1 MENAIGVR
9 MHANRPS
16 FPMMTP
22 RCSTPG
28 AVGMRSG
35 RDRGW
40 SRLVANEGN
49 ESISARTSVWY
60 GVGWAARRLQ
70 KRRTMDGEMN
80 GRSIYLCTFATGR
93 A

>member
-16 FPMMTP
+16 LPMMTP

-40 SRLVANEGN
+40 SRLVAIEGN

-60 GVGWAARRLQ
+60 WRRIGCSTAAEEEDDGW
-70 KRRTMDGEMN
+70 
-80 GRSIYLCTFATGR
+80 
-93 A
+93 